1 MTHKVIGSDIEGDKA
16 VVTIQMSNVN
26 FDHLLDEYK
35 LATVEQILKAIG
47 ESNDTRI
54 DDYDISLIVNLID
67 TLPIKQEYTIHELNL
82 KLCKINSQWG
92 LKIVMKCLK

>member
-1 MTHKVIGSDIEGDKA
+1 MLLNYEMTHKVIGSDIEGDKA

-67 TLPIKQEYTIHELNL
+67 TLPIK
-82 KLCKINSQWG
+82 
-92 LKIVMKCLK
+92 